1 MKGQCAK
8 GQGGLLSF
16 SALACRRVLKI
27 SLCSL
32 KKKNRENH
40 DACYKVWGG
49 NPVVMPFKPHKIINN
64 LFKYQSTIRNEKLY

>member
-32 KKKNRENH
+32 KKKTE
-40 DACYKVWGG
+40 KTT
-49 NPVVMPFKPHKIINN
+49 MPAIKSGEEI
-64 LFKYQSTIRNEKLY
+64 LW